1 MADRQFCYKDKN
13 NVLAGLQCRDRDRG
27 VWETEGSDGWSRQ
40 EEEEVGKVGRVAL
53 NKVAIHSN
61 FRVCALVL
69 AG

>member
-1 MADRQFCYKDKN
+1 MFWLGYS
-13 NVLAGLQCRDRDRG
+13 VGTG
-27 VWETEGSDGWSRQ
+27 GWETEGSDGWSRQ

-61 FRVCALVL
+61 FRVCELVL